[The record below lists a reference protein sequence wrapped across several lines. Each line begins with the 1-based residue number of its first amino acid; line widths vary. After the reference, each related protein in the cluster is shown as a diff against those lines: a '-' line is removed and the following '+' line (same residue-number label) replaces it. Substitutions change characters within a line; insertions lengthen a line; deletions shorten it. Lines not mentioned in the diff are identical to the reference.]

1 MRERLPR
8 FRIPQPGRTGRVLSN
23 PDPRGRPVLTAVYL
37 DFESRASHRVWR
49 WLSLLP
55 ERDTVE
61 VRPYASSVGGGDSRG
76 PWDRT
81 VASWG
86 LELLALG
93 ELARESGHEVHLR
106 YVDAVFA
113 VLHGDRDDVSSP
125 ELWLALGS
133 QLGLDLDAF
142 TADSE
147 RWRAEVGLWHAEARD
162 DLGVTGVPSL
172 VFDDKHALFVKLDRQ
187 VTDAAAGR
195 RLLAD
200 LDDLATQPVVEV
212 RKTA

>member
-1 MRERLPR
+1 MPL
-8 FRIPQPGRTGRVLSN
+8 
-23 PDPRGRPVLTAVYL
+23 VLTAVYL
-37 DFESRASHRVWR
+37 DFESRTCCRVWR

-55 ERDTVE
+55 VRETVE
-61 VRPYASSVGGGDSRG
+61 VRPFATNVGGGTARG

-93 ELARESGHEVHLR
+93 ELAREAGRDVHLR

-113 VLHGDRDDVSSP
+113 AIHGDRDDVSSP
-125 ELWLALGS
+125 EMWLALGS

-162 DLGVTGVPSL
+162 ELGVTGVPSL
-172 VFDDKHALFVKLDRQ
+172 VFDDTHALFVTLDR
-187 VTDAAAGR
+187 DIRDRAAAQ
-195 RLLAD
+195 RLLDD
-200 LDDLATQPVVEV
+200 LDDLATQPVGEV
-212 RKTA
+212 RRTA

>member
-1 MRERLPR
+1 MRA
-8 FRIPQPGRTGRVLSN
+8 
-23 PDPRGRPVLTAVYL
+23 VLTAVYL
-37 DFESRASHRVWR
+37 DFESRTCCRVWR

-55 ERDTVE
+55 VRDTIE
-61 VRPYASSVGGGDSRG
+61 VRPFATDVGGGEARG

-93 ELARESGHEVHLR
+93 ELARESGREVHLR
-106 YVDAVFA
+106 YVDAVFDA
-113 VLHGDRDDVSSP
+113 VHGDRDDVSSP
-125 ELWLALGS
+125 EMWLALGS

-162 DLGVTGVPSL
+162 DLGITGVPSL
-172 VFDDKHALFVKLDRQ
+172 VFDDERALYVTLEEEIVDR
-187 VTDAAAGR
+187 AAAQ
-195 RLLAD
+195 RLLDD
-200 LDDLATQPVVEV
+200 LDDIASQPIGQV
-212 RKTA
+212 RRTV